1 MLARYNKALN
11 ITICKD
17 ERQECLSSCSLI
29 LFIIYLILDTYITQE
44 VTKERA
50 LLVGISSLP
59 QLTRSVAEEYLNEL
73 ELLADTAG
81 AEVVSRVIQERKQKD
96 PAWFLGR
103 GKVEEMEHLIKGGL
117 IDIVIFDDDLSP
129 VQARNLERVFGCKV
143 LDRTELIL
151 QIFATR
157 AQSAQAKMQVELAQL
172 EYLLPRLTR
181 LWTHL
186 SKQKGGIGTK
196 GPGETQ
202 IETDR
207 RLVRK
212 RISFLKKKLR
222 DVALQHA
229 TQTKERGEIPRVA
242 LVGYTNAGK
251 STLMNRLCPNT
262 GAYAEDR
269 LFATL
274 DTKTR
279 RLQLKI
285 NKVVLLS
292 DTVGFIRKLPHRLV
306 ESFRST
312 LDEVLQADFLLHVI
326 DSSHEGFEEQIRI
339 VTETLQEIGVEHTNI
354 INVFNKVDAVED
366 KEALRSLRQKY
377 PEALFVSAKRGINL
391 GVLKEAIG
399 DYISRDYR
407 LRTLRTH
414 ISNYKLIGY
423 LYDHTE
429 VIGKK
434 YVDED
439 VILKYRAHYRNL
451 KQIDARI
458 AAVEK
463 ESSHVA

>member
-1 MLARYNKALN
+1 M
-11 ITICKD
+11 
-17 ERQECLSSCSLI
+17 
-29 LFIIYLILDTYITQE
+29 DTYPSQE

-50 LLVGISSLP
+50 LLVGISSAP
-59 QLTRSVAEEYLNEL
+59 ELTRTVVEDYLDEL
-73 ELLADTAG
+73 EFLADTAG

-96 PAWFLGR
+96 PAWFLGS
-103 GKVEEMEHLIKGGL
+103 GKVEEMEHLVKGGL
-117 IDIVIFDDDLSP
+117 IDVVIFDDDLSP
-129 VQARNLERVFGCKV
+129 VQARNFERVFGCKV

-151 QIFATR
+151 QIFALR
-157 AQSAQAKMQVELAQL
+157 AKSSQAKMQVELAQL

-212 RISFLKKKLR
+212 RISFLKRKLK

-229 TQTKERGEIPRVA
+229 TQTKDRARIPRVA

-251 STLMNRLCPNT
+251 STLMNSLCPDA
-262 GAYAEDR
+262 GAYAENR

-279 RLQLKI
+279 RLELKI

-326 DSSHEGFEEQIRI
+326 DASHEGFEEQMRI
-339 VTETLQEIGVEHTNI
+339 VVETLQGIGVNHQNI
-354 INVFNKVDAVED
+354 INVFNKIDVVED
-366 KEALRSLRQKY
+366 RETLRSLRRKY
-377 PEALFVSAKRGINL
+377 SEALFVSAKRGINL
-391 GVLKEAIG
+391 NALKEAVSN
-399 DYISRDYR
+399 YVARDYQC
-407 LRTLRTH
+407 RTLRTH

-423 LYDHTE
+423 LYKHTE
-429 VIGKK
+429 VIDKK

-439 VILKYRAHYRNL
+439 VVLEYRAHNNNL

-458 AAVEK
+458 AATEK

>member
-1 MLARYNKALN
+1 M
-11 ITICKD
+11 
-17 ERQECLSSCSLI
+17 
-29 LFIIYLILDTYITQE
+29 DTYPSQE

-50 LLVGISSLP
+50 LLVGISSAP
-59 QLTRSVAEEYLNEL
+59 ELTRTVVEDYLDEL
-73 ELLADTAG
+73 EFLADTAG

-96 PAWFLGR
+96 PAWFLGS
-103 GKVEEMEHLIKGGL
+103 GKVEEMEHLVKGGL
-117 IDIVIFDDDLSP
+117 IDVVIFDDDLSP

-151 QIFATR
+151 QIFALR
-157 AQSAQAKMQVELAQL
+157 AKSSQAKMQVELAQL

-212 RISFLKKKLR
+212 RISFLKRKLG

-229 TQTKERGEIPRVA
+229 IQTKERSRVPRVA

-251 STLMNRLCPNT
+251 STLMNSLCPDA

-279 RLQLKI
+279 RLELKI

-326 DSSHEGFEEQIRI
+326 DASHEGFEEQMRI
-339 VTETLQEIGVEHTNI
+339 VVETLQGIGVNHQNI
-354 INVFNKVDAVED
+354 INVFNKIDVVED
-366 KEALRSLRQKY
+366 RETLRSLRRKY
-377 PEALFVSAKRGINL
+377 SEALFVSAKRGINL
-391 GVLKEAIG
+391 NALKEAVSN
-399 DYISRDYR
+399 YVARDYQC
-407 LRTLRTH
+407 RTLRTH

-423 LYDHTE
+423 LYKHTE
-429 VIGKK
+429 VIDKK

-439 VILKYRAHYRNL
+439 VVLEYRAHNNNL

-458 AAVEK
+458 AATEK

>member
-1 MLARYNKALN
+1 M
-11 ITICKD
+11 
-17 ERQECLSSCSLI
+17 
-29 LFIIYLILDTYITQE
+29 DTYPSQE

-50 LLVGISSLP
+50 LLVGISSAP
-59 QLTRSVAEEYLNEL
+59 ELTRTVVEDYLDEL
-73 ELLADTAG
+73 EFLADTAG

-96 PAWFLGR
+96 PAWFLGS
-103 GKVEEMEHLIKGGL
+103 GKVEEMEHLVKGGL
-117 IDIVIFDDDLSP
+117 IDVVIFDDDLSP

-151 QIFATR
+151 QIFALR
-157 AQSAQAKMQVELAQL
+157 AKSSQAKMQVELAQL

-212 RISFLKKKLR
+212 RISFLKRKLKV
-222 DVALQHA
+222 VALQHA
-229 TQTKERGEIPRVA
+229 TQTKDRARIPRVA

-251 STLMNRLCPNT
+251 STLMNSLCPDA

-279 RLQLKI
+279 RLELKI

-326 DSSHEGFEEQIRI
+326 DASHEGFEEQMRI
-339 VTETLQEIGVEHTNI
+339 VVETLQGIGVNHQNI
-354 INVFNKVDAVED
+354 INVFNKIDVVED
-366 KEALRSLRQKY
+366 RETLRSLRRKY
-377 PEALFVSAKRGINL
+377 SEALFVSAKRGINL
-391 GVLKEAIG
+391 NALKEAVSN
-399 DYISRDYR
+399 YVARDYQC
-407 LRTLRTH
+407 RTLRTH

-423 LYDHTE
+423 LYKHTE
-429 VIGKK
+429 VIDKK

-439 VILKYRAHYRNL
+439 VVLEYRAHNNNL

-458 AAVEK
+458 AATEK